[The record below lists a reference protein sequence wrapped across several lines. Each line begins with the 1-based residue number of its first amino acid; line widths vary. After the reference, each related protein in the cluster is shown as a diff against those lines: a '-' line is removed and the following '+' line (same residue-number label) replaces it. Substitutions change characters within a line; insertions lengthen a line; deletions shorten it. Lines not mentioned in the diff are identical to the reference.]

1 MAMSGILFGKTVRII
16 ILQYFERSNSL
27 VDIFR
32 NKVTERYAHGWWTVA
47 TSRRGRSDMV
57 ANVGETERERERKI
71 KKTRTRVVPG
81 VAEGALTVIYVA
93 VGSLASCLIKVVS
106 LDRGRAAKVLT
117 RKFSRQSLRLL
128 PRVLVGFYLLSR
140 HLRGHIVGALSV
152 SPRTSE

>member
-1 MAMSGILFGKTVRII
+1 
-16 ILQYFERSNSL
+16 
-27 VDIFR
+27 
-32 NKVTERYAHGWWTVA
+32 
-47 TSRRGRSDMV
+47 MV

-71 KKTRTRVVPG
+71 KTMRTRVVPG

-117 RKFSRQSLRLL
+117 RKFSRQSPRLL

-140 HLRGHIVGALSV
+140 HLYGHIVGALSV
-152 SPRTSE
+152 SSRINE